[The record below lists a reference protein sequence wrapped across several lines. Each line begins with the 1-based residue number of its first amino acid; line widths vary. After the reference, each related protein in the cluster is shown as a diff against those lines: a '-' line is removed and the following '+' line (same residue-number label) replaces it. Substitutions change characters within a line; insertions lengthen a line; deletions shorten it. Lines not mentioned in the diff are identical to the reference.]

1 MLAWFRDLPLFVV
14 LLWLAA
20 AAMLLPAAMAMA
32 TQDYETGR
40 TFFYSSLM
48 TMVGATLIGI
58 ATQGR
63 TAAPNE
69 RRQLVT
75 LVLSYLLLPFVLA
88 IPMEQSVPATR
99 FVNVYLDMVS
109 ALTTTG
115 AVIFEPE
122 RLQPAVHLWRA
133 TVGWFGGLLIWVT
146 AMAVLA
152 PLSLGGY
159 EVTSEARTEGQV
171 LSSLTQPGAPG
182 AAERLRRSAR
192 QLAPIYL
199 VLTVSLAFLL
209 TMAGEAPL
217 VALIHAM
224 STMATSGI
232 TPVDGLSAR
241 PAGVLGEAT
250 ILVFLVF
257 ALSRRTFSEGFGRDW
272 PGRLARDREV
282 RLAAFAAVVVPMLL
296 FARHWIG
303 ALEVDAVDNIAR
315 ALTALWGGA
324 FTVLSFLTTTGFV
337 SESWAEARQ
346 WSGLETPGLLLV
358 GLVLMGGG
366 VATTAGG
373 IKLLRVY
380 ALYKHGVRE
389 MGKLIYPHSVAGAG
403 RLGRRIRRE
412 GAYIAWIFFMLFI
425 LSLAAVMLALAATGL
440 GFEEALIL
448 SVSALTT
455 TGPLAA
461 VAGEAPISY
470 AALGDAAKLILAA
483 AMIVGRIE
491 TLVLIAL
498 FNPAFWRS

>member
-1 MLAWFRDLPLFVV
+1 MLAWFRELQLFVV
-14 LLWLAA
+14 LLWIAA
-20 AAMLLPAAMAMA
+20 AAMLLPAAMGMA
-32 TQDYETGR
+32 TEDFETGR
-40 TFFYSSLM
+40 VFLYAGLLTA
-48 TMVGATLIGI
+48 VGATLIGI

-63 TAAPNE
+63 NSAPNE

-88 IPMEQSVPATR
+88 IPMEQAVPATR

-115 AVIFEPE
+115 AVIFDPD
-122 RLQPAVHLWRA
+122 RLPPAVHLWRA

-146 AMAVLA
+146 AMAVLS

-159 EVTSEARTEGQV
+159 EVTSEARSEGQV

-182 AAERLRRSAR
+182 ASERLRRSAR
-192 QLAPIYL
+192 QLTPVYF
-199 VLTVSLAFLL
+199 VLTVVLAFLL
-209 TMAGEAPL
+209 SFAGEAPL

-232 TPVDGLSAR
+232 TPVDGLAAR
-241 PAGVLGEAT
+241 PAGVLGEAM
-250 ILVFLVF
+250 ILLFFVF
-257 ALSRRTFSEGFGRDW
+257 ALSRRTFSTRFDRGW
-272 PGRLARDREV
+272 PARVVHDREV
-282 RLAAFAAVVVPMLL
+282 QLAAFAAAVLPTLL
-296 FARHWIG
+296 FARHWVG
-303 ALEVDAVDNIAR
+303 ALEVEAVDNVER
-315 ALTALWGGA
+315 ALTALWGGL
-324 FTVLSFLTTTGFV
+324 FTVVSFLTTTGFV

-425 LSLAAVMLALAATGL
+425 LSVAACMLALAATGL
-440 GFEEALIL
+440 NFERALIL
-448 SVSALTT
+448 SVAALTT
-455 TGPLAA
+455 TGPLAQ

-470 AALGDAAKLILAA
+470 AALTDPAKVVLAV
-483 AMIVGRIE
+483 AMIVGRVE

-498 FNPAFWRS
+498 FNRAFWRS